1 MPSTQE
7 EWRKIAYDY
16 EQQWNFNHCIG
27 SLDGKHIV
35 IQSPMNSGS
44 EFYNYKQYF
53 SIVLMVLVDANY
65 CFLFVDCGSQGRL
78 SDGAVFRNSELYRRI
93 EENQIHFPPDEP
105 LVEGGPPLPYVF
117 VGDDAFGL
125 SNRIMKPY
133 PGLHDKGSK
142 ERVFNYRLSRARRV
156 VENVFG
162 IMASVFRVLRKPMLL
177 QPDKAALITMTCAY
191 LHNFLRKS
199 KTSSNYTPLDAFDSE
214 KEGEITLGSWRQD
227 SEGISSLQPLRRMPR
242 RSKPEAKNIRDNFRD
257 FCVTD
262 GKLEWQN
269 RYC

>member
-1 MPSTQE
+1 MSHI
-7 EWRKIAYDY
+7 KI
-16 EQQWNFNHCIG
+16 
-27 SLDGKHIV
+27 
-35 IQSPMNSGS
+35 
-44 EFYNYKQYF
+44 
-53 SIVLMVLVDANY
+53 
-65 CFLFVDCGSQGRL
+65 
-78 SDGAVFRNSELYRRI
+78 
-93 EENQIHFPPDEP
+93 
-105 LVEGGPPLPYVF
+105 
-117 VGDDAFGL
+117 
-125 SNRIMKPY
+125 
-133 PGLHDKGSK
+133 SK

-191 LHNFLRKS
+191 LHNFLQKS

-214 KEGEITLGSWRQD
+214 KGEITLRSWRHY